1 MSTTKSSNS
10 TLKALIALDEIIITD
25 YLLGYIDDQDQR
37 IAVQRSLNRGESYH
51 QLTASIAKVNGGKQ
65 LSGKKE
71 RNLIINAECIR
82 LIANMIIYHNAK
94 ILSAL
99 YEYYT
104 AKDAEKSLE
113 IIHWSPVAWRFVN
126 LIGNYEFYRKDKIIN
141 THEVIDKLIASFEID
156 FLSESLE

>member
-1 MSTTKSSNS
+1 MTT
-10 TLKALIALDEIIITD
+10 EP
-25 YLLGYIDDQDQR
+25 R

-104 AKDAEKSLE
+104 AKDPGKSLE

-141 THEVIDKLIASFEID
+141 IHEVIDKLIASFEID
-156 FLSESLE
+156 FLSECLE